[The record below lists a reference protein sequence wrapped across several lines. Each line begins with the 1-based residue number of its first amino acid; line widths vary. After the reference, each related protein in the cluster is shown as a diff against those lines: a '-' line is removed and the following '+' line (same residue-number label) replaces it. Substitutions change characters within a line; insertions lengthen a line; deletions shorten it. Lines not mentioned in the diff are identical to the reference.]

1 LSIKKEERI
10 NLLLV
15 EDDIDF
21 NASLANRLA
30 KNDCN
35 VTAVRSAEEA
45 LGLIDSCNFEVIVS
59 DIKLEGMDGLEFL
72 SRIKKIN
79 EDIPVILVTGYA
91 NLETARKAV
100 ALNAYNYLLKPLDN
114 ISDIIIPVRNAAQSY
129 KLKFENKTLKEHYE
143 NIVTS
148 VPDGILTIN
157 SSTLT
162 VESANNTFIK
172 MFNTSEKEVLNK
184 KIDKIFDKE
193 VHEKISYL
201 MQSLGLEGNAIS
213 FEWLTLN
220 KNDKIFWANITL
232 KRAIIRNKESILM
245 VVSDITELKRTEEA
259 RKELEVQFIQM
270 QKQESIG
277 NLTGGIAHEFNNIL
291 SIILGHTQLSLSE
304 DTTPEIKK
312 SLSEIEKATMRGS
325 SLVENMTAF
334 ATPNQPALIP
344 QDIRTSIDSVLQM
357 QERQLRFQNIDI
369 EKNYSNEL
377 VALFDSNQIEQ
388 ALLNLLINAMHA
400 IKPMGKGKISITVH
414 DAENSVEII
423 FKDTG
428 IGMNKETQVRIFE
441 PFFTTKGA
449 YAKDEY
455 NISGTGLGLSVTNA
469 IIKQHHGSI
478 SVESEENIGTSFT
491 ITIPAAKTNIEAK
504 EIIAGNSIKINL
516 GKIKELRI
524 LLVEDESDI
533 IDLMKLVFKKAGLK
547 NILIEQ
553 NSKNALQSF
562 IDFKPDIVFID
573 IIMPGMNGKQVFEE
587 IKKIDNKTP
596 LVFMSGKIDIKKE
609 ELAQMGSYDFIKKP
623 FNLNDLYKILDR
635 MSV

>member
-1 LSIKKEERI
+1 LSVKKEDRI

-21 NASLANRLA
+21 KTSLANRLA

-35 VTAVRSAEEA
+35 VTAVGSAEEA
-45 LGLIDSCNFEVIVS
+45 LALVDSGNFEVIVS
-59 DIKLEGMDGLEFL
+59 DIKLEGMDGIEFL

-79 EDIPVILVTGYA
+79 EDLPVILVTGYA

-114 ISDIIIPVRNAAQSY
+114 ISDILIPIKNAAQSY
-129 KLKFENKTLKEHYE
+129 KLKIENRALKIYYE

-157 SSTLT
+157 TSTLM
-162 VESANNTFIK
+162 VESANKTFLK
-172 MFNTSEKEVLNK
+172 MFNSAENDVLNK
-184 KIDKIFDKE
+184 KIDKIFDKD
-193 VHEKISYL
+193 VYEKITYL

-220 KNDKIFWANITL
+220 KNDRIFWADITL
-232 KRAIIRNKESILM
+232 KRAIIGSKESLLM

-259 RKELEVQFIQM
+259 KKDLEVQFIQM

-325 SLVENMTAF
+325 SLVENMTAY
-334 ATPNQPALIP
+334 ASPSQPALIP
-344 QDIRTSIDSVLQM
+344 QNIRESIDSILQM
-357 QERQLRFQNIDI
+357 QERQLRFQNIEV
-369 EKNYSNEL
+369 EKNYTNEL

-400 IKPMGKGKISITVH
+400 IKPKGRGKISVTVR
-414 DAENSVEII
+414 DAIDSLEII
-423 FKDTG
+423 FKDSG
-428 IGMNKETQVRIFE
+428 IGMNKEIQEKIFE

-449 YAKDEY
+449 YAKDEHA
-455 NISGTGLGLSVTNA
+455 ISGTGLGLPVTSA
-469 IIKQHHGSI
+469 IIKQHHGKI
-478 SVESEENIGTSFT
+478 SVESEENVGTSFT
-491 ITIPAAKTNIEAK
+491 ITLPAAKTNFEAK
-504 EIIAGNSIKINL
+504 NIIIDKSANINMN
-516 GKIKELRI
+516 KIKDLRI
-524 LLVEDESDI
+524 LLVEDESEI

-547 NILIEQ
+547 KILIEQ
-553 NSKNALQSF
+553 NSKHAVQSF
-562 IDFKPDIVFID
+562 IDYKPDIVFID
-573 IIMPGMNGKQVFEE
+573 MIMPEMDGKQVFEE
-587 IKKIDNKTP
+587 IKKIDDRTP
-596 LVFMSGKIDIKKE
+596 LVFMSGKLDIRKE
-609 ELAQMGSYDFIKKP
+609 ELTQMGSYDFIKKP

-635 MSV
+635 VSV

>member
-21 NASLANRLA
+21 KASLANRLA

-35 VTAVRSAEEA
+35 VTAVGSAEEA
-45 LGLIDSCNFEVIVS
+45 LELADSGNFEVIVS
-59 DIKLEGMDGLEFL
+59 DIKLEGMDGIEFL

-91 NLETARKAV
+91 NLDTARKAV

-114 ISDIIIPVRNAAQSY
+114 ISDILIPIKNAVQSY
-129 KLKFENKTLKEHYE
+129 KLRVENKTLKEHYE

-148 VPDGILTIN
+148 VPDGILTLN
-157 SSTLT
+157 SSTHT
-162 VESANNTFIK
+162 VESANNTFLK

-193 VHEKISYL
+193 VYEKISYL

-220 KNDKIFWANITL
+220 KNDKIFWADIKL
-232 KRAIIRNKESILM
+232 KRAIIGNKESILM
-245 VVSDITELKRTEEA
+245 VVSDITELKHSEETK
-259 RKELEVQFIQM
+259 KELEVQFIRM

-291 SIILGHTQLSLSE
+291 SIILGHAQLSLSE

-312 SLSEIEKATMRGS
+312 SLAEIEKATMRGS

-334 ATPNQPALIP
+334 ASPSQPALIP
-344 QDIRTSIDSVLQM
+344 QDIRGSIDSVLQM
-357 QERQLRFQNIDI
+357 QERQLRFQNIEI

-377 VALFDSNQIEQ
+377 VASFDSSQIEQ
-388 ALLNLLINAMHA
+388 ALLNLLINATHA
-400 IKPMGKGKISITVH
+400 IKPKGKGKILITVS
-414 DAENSVEII
+414 DIGNSVEII

-428 IGMNKETQVRIFE
+428 IGMNKETQEKIFE

-449 YAKDEY
+449 YAKDEH

-478 SVESEENIGTSFT
+478 SVESEENVGTSFT
-491 ITIPAAKTNIEAK
+491 ITLPAAKTNIEAK
-504 EIIAGNSIKINL
+504 EMNADKSMNINMD
-516 GKIKELRI
+516 KIKGLRI

-533 IDLMKLVFKKAGLK
+533 IDLMKLVFKRAGFK
-547 NILIEQ
+547 NFLIEQ

-562 IDFKPDIVFID
+562 IDYKPDIVFID
-573 IIMPGMNGKQVFEE
+573 LIMPEINGKQVFEE
-587 IKKIDNKTP
+587 IKKIDNRTP
-596 LVFMSGKIDIKKE
+596 LVFMSGKLDVKKE
-609 ELAQMGSYDFIKKP
+609 EFTQMGSYDFIKKP

-635 MSV
+635 ISL

>member
-213 FEWLTLN
+213 FEWLTLI